1 MKPFKLLIIL
11 FFISSHAFANPPKD
25 FLNPIIPG
33 FHPDPSICQV
43 GDDYYL
49 VTSSFEW
56 FPGIPIFH
64 SKDLV
69 NWEQIG
75 HVLNRPSQ
83 LNMVNNR
90 FSSGVW
96 APTIRYHDGQFHVV
110 VTCKQCGNNIYV
122 TADNA
127 EGPYSDPIYLDTPK
141 GIDPSLFWDD
151 DGRCWFTANRFP
163 EKPEWDSQHII
174 YVQELDTEKGELIG
188 EPVDLTYGMREGTR
202 ATEAPHIYKING
214 LYYLITAEDMTWEKH
229 MVCMYYSEKV
239 TGPYKQVENNPVLSH
254 RNKPNSPIQHTGHA
268 DIIQTPNGDWW
279 AVMLGV
285 RKLNGNYYLGRESF
299 LTPLA
304 FEGIQP
310 VFNPGIGEVLPQDKR
325 PDLPW
330 TPVKES
336 PARDEFDNEKLGL
349 EWTFL
354 RTPQSQWYSIEK
366 GHLNLQLRPTTS
378 KDGGNPSLIA
388 RRFQH
393 HQFTATTQM
402 KFTPSA
408 DHEVAGLLAI
418 QNENFHYRL
427 ELGLKDN
434 TQVVSLYKV
443 FSKKRKEQIETLIA
457 QAPYSTNKIVLR
469 MKVDKMQVEFFYG
482 ENEKHLQTLGGTQ
495 SCDAFCSNY
504 SGGFIGAFVGMY
516 ASSQGKESENKAGFD
531 WFEYVH
537 SDNK

>member
-1 MKPFKLLIIL
+1 MKTSKLLIIL
-11 FFISSHAFANPPKD
+11 FFIGLQTFANTPKE
-25 FLNPIIPG
+25 FSNPIIPG
-33 FHPDPSICQV
+33 FHPDPSICRV
-43 GDDYYL
+43 GDDYYM

-64 SKDLV
+64 SKDLI

-83 LNMVNNR
+83 LNMVKNK

-96 APTIRYHDGQFHVV
+96 APTIRYHNGQFHVV
-110 VTCKQCGNNIYV
+110 VSCKQCGNNLYV
-122 TADNA
+122 TAKKP
-127 EGPYSDPIYLDTPK
+127 EGPYSDPIYLNTPK

-163 EKPEWDSQHII
+163 EKPKWNSQHII

-188 EPVDLTYGMREGTR
+188 EPIDLTYGMKKGTR

-229 MVCMYYSEKV
+229 MVCMYYSDNV

-254 RNKPNSPIQHTGHA
+254 RDKPQSPIQHTGHA
-268 DIIQTPNGDWW
+268 DIIQTQNGDWW

-285 RKLNGNYYLGRESF
+285 RKLEGNYYLGRETF
-299 LTPLA
+299 LTPLK

-310 VFNPGIGEVLPQDKR
+310 VFNPDVREVLAKDKR

-330 TPVKES
+330 TSVNET
-336 PARDEFDNEKLGL
+336 PATDNFDSDKLEL
-349 EWTFL
+349 QWTFL
-354 RTPQSQWYSIEK
+354 RTPQSQWYSIKK
-366 GHLNLQLRPTTS
+366 GYLCLQLRPTTT
-378 KDGGNPSLIA
+378 KDGENPSLIA

-393 HQFTATTQM
+393 HQFTATTKM
-402 KFTPSA
+402 KFKPASA
-408 DHEVAGLLAI
+408 NEVAGLVGI

-434 TQVVSLYKV
+434 TQVLSLYKV
-443 FSKKRKEQIETLIA
+443 FSNKRKEQKEALLA
-457 QAPYSTNKIVLR
+457 QVPYSKNEVVLS
-469 MKVDKMQVEFFYG
+469 MKVDHMHVEFFYG
-482 ENEKHLQTLGGTQ
+482 KDENHLQALGGTQ

-504 SGGFIGAFVGMY
+504 SGGFTGAFVGMY
-516 ASSQGKESENKAGFD
+516 ASSQSKESTNEACFD
-531 WFEYVH
+531 WFKYEPLK
-537 SDNK
+537 N